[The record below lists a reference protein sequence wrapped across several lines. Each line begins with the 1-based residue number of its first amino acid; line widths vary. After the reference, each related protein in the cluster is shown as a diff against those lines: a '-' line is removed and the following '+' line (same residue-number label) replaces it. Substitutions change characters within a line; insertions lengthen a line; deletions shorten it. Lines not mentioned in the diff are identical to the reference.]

1 MRITESI
8 YEDGSLTIQQLLMRL
23 LEKLARSL
31 RTAAA
36 RRSGGN
42 QTNSE
47 DEDEDELE
55 QDDDEDDVVDYELD
69 DDVAMF
75 GAEVGRSR
83 VDRTV
88 LQR

>member
-1 MRITESI
+1 
-8 YEDGSLTIQQLLMRL
+8 MRL

-36 RRSGGN
+36 RRLGGN
-42 QTNSE
+42 QPNSE